1 MTTTRVQNE
10 IKNAMTESFNWR
22 QVPGVED
29 VSFYT
34 LPFEDQI
41 TVFGN
46 VLFEKKNAGTGS
58 YIYGGPTGVAATG
71 ALDPA
76 LAVALR
82 FSLWQPITDYQW
94 STFGVAGSGSAELF
108 LGAVSGTLRS
118 SNSGS
123 AITNALGT
131 LGEYTCQLG
140 QTETGSASVVTYIP
154 FKAIIRL
161 SPSASDRLVAL
172 NADYQFIKVAGGKY
186 GATSVSY
193 SDNFEFKCKVGN
205 ITAIIGRVLQSSATT
220 GKGDFQSGEAAFKF
234 S

>member
-1 MTTTRVQNE
+1 
-10 IKNAMTESFNWR
+10 MTESFNWR
-22 QVPGVED
+22 QIPGVDD

-58 YIYGGPTGVAATG
+58 AIYGGPTGSAATG

-82 FSLWQPITDYQW
+82 FSLWEPITDYQW

-108 LGAVSGTLRS
+108 LGATSGTLNYL
-118 SNSGS
+118 NSGS
-123 AITNALGT
+123 NITNALGT
-131 LGEYTCQLG
+131 AGQYTCQWG
-140 QTETGSASVVTYIP
+140 QVETGSASVVTYIP
-154 FKAIIRL
+154 FKAVIRL
-161 SPSASDRLVAL
+161 GASASDRLVAL

-186 GATSVSY
+186 GTTSVSY
-193 SDNFEFKCKVGN
+193 SDNFEFKCKIAN

-220 GKGDFQSGEAAFKF
+220 GKGDFQQYEESFEFL
-234 S
+234 